1 VSDTLRTQR
10 DVTRIALR
18 ALTDTGFALA
28 GGSAVREHGITT
40 RPTEDVDLFTSHPDA
55 DAFSAAVGMVI
66 DALRDAGYQVTQT
79 RTAEQF
85 ARLHITSV
93 SKASVIVD
101 MGVDWRMNQPTPL
114 DIGPV
119 LSLEDAVGN
128 KVAALFSRG
137 EPRDYLDVDAIRGWG
152 GFSDTDLMR
161 LAAERDLGFTVPLF
175 VAQLRAVRHITLD
188 DVVIYGVT
196 ADDLACVVEHLSAWA
211 ADLASKSDLQSS

>member
-1 VSDTLRTQR
+1 
-10 DVTRIALR
+10 
-18 ALTDTGFALA
+18 
-28 GGSAVREHGITT
+28 
-40 RPTEDVDLFTSHPDA
+40 
-55 DAFSAAVGMVI
+55 MVI

-128 KVAALFSRG
+128 KVTLVVRAP
-137 EPRDYLDVDAIRGWG
+137 E
-152 GFSDTDLMR
+152 R
-161 LAAERDLGFTVPLF
+161 L
-175 VAQLRAVRHITLD
+175 
-188 DVVIYGVT
+188 
-196 ADDLACVVEHLSAWA
+196 CAWA
-211 ADLASKSDLQSS
+211 TAGTTAEGALRTASQVS

>member
-152 GFSDTDLMR
+152 GFSAQPLWSGNRVTLVVRAPER
-161 LAAERDLGFTVPLF
+161 L
-175 VAQLRAVRHITLD
+175 
-188 DVVIYGVT
+188 
-196 ADDLACVVEHLSAWA
+196 CAWA
-211 ADLASKSDLQSS
+211 TDAPPTKERAPRLESILTSNDLITT

>member
-1 VSDTLRTQR
+1 
-10 DVTRIALR
+10 
-18 ALTDTGFALA
+18 
-28 GGSAVREHGITT
+28 
-40 RPTEDVDLFTSHPDA
+40 
-55 DAFSAAVGMVI
+55 MVI

-137 EPRDYLDVDAIRGWG
+137 EPRDYLDVDAIRRWG
-152 GFSDTDLMR
+152 GFSDTDLLR
-161 LAAERDLGFTVPLF
+161 LAAERDLGFTVPFF
-175 VAQLRAVRHITLD
+175 VAQLRTVHRITLD
-188 DVVIYGVT
+188 DVVMYGLT
-196 ADDLACVVEHLSAWA
+196 AGDLARVVEHLSAWA
-211 ADLASKSDLQSS
+211 ADLASKSDLPSS

>member
-1 VSDTLRTQR
+1 MSDTLRTQR

-152 GFSDTDLMR
+152 GFSAQPLWSGNRVTLVVRAPER
-161 LAAERDLGFTVPLF
+161 L
-175 VAQLRAVRHITLD
+175 
-188 DVVIYGVT
+188 
-196 ADDLACVVEHLSAWA
+196 CAWA
-211 ADLASKSDLQSS
+211 TDAPTARGALRTASQVS

>member
-1 VSDTLRTQR
+1 MSDTLRTQR
-10 DVTRIALR
+10 DVTRIALG

-152 GFSDTDLMR
+152 GFSDTDREQREPLGQR
-161 LAAERDLGFTVPLF
+161 RAVQRRARPSRRRPRALATRRGT
-175 VAQLRAVRHITLD
+175 AQGHREGLLRARTPVTPRPTARSL
-188 DVVIYGVT
+188 VKRNVIR
-196 ADDLACVVEHLSAWA
+196 
-211 ADLASKSDLQSS
+211 

>member
-152 GFSDTDLMR
+152 GFSAQPLWSGNRVTLVVRAPER
-161 LAAERDLGFTVPLF
+161 L
-175 VAQLRAVRHITLD
+175 
-188 DVVIYGVT
+188 
-196 ADDLACVVEHLSAWA
+196 CAWA
-211 ADLASKSDLQSS
+211 TDAPTARGALRTASQVS